1 MSENI
6 LRAVLDTRSR
16 PKRIGQRRAAVIGAL
31 ALCGIIGLGSQARA
45 SYIVTFSEVGL
56 NVVANGSGSIDTTGL
71 TPAGSFF
78 DPTGFII
85 PANALEITQPENTGG
100 QEWSGITGPTSF
112 GSGGQTNASSGS
124 GDVVG
129 VAGAGGA
136 VLGLPSGYV
145 SGAPLSSTSTWDN
158 ATFASLGLTPGTYV
172 WTWTGG
178 TDDDSYEVVIGAVPE
193 PSPLLLTALGL
204 ALTLLAPSAWVEGVP
219 PVEPPLFKLTV
230 GSSEL
235 KRPLPHFVE
244 KAAPLAPLS
253 VGAEHSGQ
261 R

>member
-1 MSENI
+1 MARN
-6 LRAVLDTRSR
+6 LRLTSRRLSPCQKPQNLKKRQQCRKTFYGPSWIRDRGRSG
-16 PKRIGQRRAAVIGAL
+16 IGQRRAAVIGAL

-204 ALTLLAPSAWVEGVP
+204 ALTLLARRLGR
-219 PVEPPLFKLTV
+219 
-230 GSSEL
+230 G
-235 KRPLPHFVE
+235 RP
-244 KAAPLAPLS
+244 AC
-253 VGAEHSGQ
+253 
-261 R
+261 